1 MASQQQPHNVTMLC
15 SRVQTLLQRRPKQ
28 KPAMEISAPFDLKQE
43 PVSLPGVSEDE
54 LTILREKAAAS
65 RIGVFEAMPHTRPPS
80 FNKISRPSRPAG
92 ASAHPARAHAPSRS
106 AW

>member
-28 KPAMEISAPFDLKQE
+28 KPAMEIVRVPSCLLWDVANQHPQSAPFDLKQE

-54 LTILREKAAAS
+54 
-65 RIGVFEAMPHTRPPS
+65 
-80 FNKISRPSRPAG
+80 
-92 ASAHPARAHAPSRS
+92 
-106 AW
+106 